1 MDSVDTFSD
10 DEMLKQIA
18 MLFLKMYA
26 VLHVSEDAVQQI
38 INGLCNIH
46 LLSRAV
52 IKRKVQ
58 EVLGTATVT
67 ADATT
72 VDAVADCMIRF
83 HPLYNYI
90 APGKSGS
97 LSSAN
102 LRRSFIRQSVPL
114 VEPVELEF
122 GHNRLGRRATFMYVP
137 ILKVIQQHLKRPDVA
152 NKVLKV
158 KLPDPGNY
166 SSYFDGSLYKSRK
179 PEPESPYIY
188 ITLYSDDWESVNPLG
203 TSKKVHKINSVYWTF
218 TNLDQKYKSAVH
230 VTSLAC
236 MAKSAD
242 ISDPDFGW
250 GVYLQ
255 QLLKDL
261 KFLENCGIYVDALG
275 STLKG
280 SIAVIVADNLGA
292 HSLGGFVQSFGPNV
306 QYMCHFCSASTNE
319 INNIDACASSFP
331 RRTLDS
337 YKQCVRALKDQPS
350 LLP

>member
-1 MDSVDTFSD
+1 MDSVDTLSD

-46 LLSRAV
+46 LLSRAI

-102 LRRSFIRQSVPL
+102 LRRNFIRQSVPL

-188 ITLYSDDWESVNPLG
+188 LTLYSDDWESVNPQQG
-203 TSKKVHKINSVYWTF
+203 TLKMLRCRAPGVH
-218 TNLDQKYKSAVH
+218 
-230 VTSLAC
+230 
-236 MAKSAD
+236 
-242 ISDPDFGW
+242 SDP
-250 GVYLQ
+250 
-255 QLLKDL
+255 
-261 KFLENCGIYVDALG
+261 NC
-275 STLKG
+275 
-280 SIAVIVADNLGA
+280 N
-292 HSLGGFVQSFGPNV
+292 SLNTRIFS
-306 QYMCHFCSASTNE
+306 
-319 INNIDACASSFP
+319 
-331 RRTLDS
+331 
-337 YKQCVRALKDQPS
+337 
-350 LLP
+350 